1 MTDLDNIRDN
11 LDYVSSAV
19 RSGTSRDG
27 IPALYFLWGLLIFI
41 GFALPDLAPRFA
53 AIYWLPAS
61 IGGGLVSWWL
71 GERAERRQGI
81 NNTAFGRRY
90 GLHWLVSGAA
100 FLLVFISL
108 ISGQGEAGPELFLLV
123 AGLSYSLAG
132 VHLERP
138 LLYSGLLMLACYGG
152 MVLISPPYA
161 WTLTGLVVGISLLWA
176 GFAQRTKHNRG
187 DPQ

>member
-1 MTDLDNIRDN
+1 MTDLNNIRDN

-19 RSGTSRDG
+19 RSGPSRGG

-41 GFALPDLAPRFA
+41 GFTLADFA
-53 AIYWLPAS
+53 PQLTGFYFLIVGPA
-61 IGGGLVSWWL
+61 GGLFSWWL
-71 GERAERRQGI
+71 GARTGRREGVNDAALGQ
-81 NNTAFGRRY
+81 RY

-100 FLLVFISL
+100 FLLAFISL
-108 ISGQGEAGPELFLLV
+108 ISAREAAGPELFLLV

-176 GFAQRTKHNRG
+176 GFAQRAEHHRERS
-187 DPQ
+187 Q